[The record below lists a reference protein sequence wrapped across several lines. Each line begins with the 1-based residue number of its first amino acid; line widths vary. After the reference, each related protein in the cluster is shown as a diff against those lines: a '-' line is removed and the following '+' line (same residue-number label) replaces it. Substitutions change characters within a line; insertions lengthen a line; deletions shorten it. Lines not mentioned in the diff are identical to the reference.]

1 LPNNH
6 LAYFF
11 LLRIKIRSNPSGAD
25 GLGETEGLVL
35 GLALGDLLGLTLGE
49 ADGLALGDVLGLAL
63 GDADTLVVS

>member
-25 GLGETEGLVL
+25 GLGDTEGEMLGETEGLR
-35 GLALGDLLGLTLGE
+35 DEEIE
-49 ADGLALGDVLGLAL
+49 AEIEAETGAGTAIDPKPVRA
-63 GDADTLVVS
+63 TR